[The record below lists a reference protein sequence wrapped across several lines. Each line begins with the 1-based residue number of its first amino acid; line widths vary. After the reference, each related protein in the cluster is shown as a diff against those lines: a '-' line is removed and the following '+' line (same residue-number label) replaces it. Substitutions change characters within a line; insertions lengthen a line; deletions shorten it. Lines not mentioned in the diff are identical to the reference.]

1 VAMSFPCRHDAL
13 NLISFASRDAT
24 ESLAREI
31 GALGYACRV
40 RTGAQWAAGP
50 PPSAASVLLIDGG
63 VAGARAGEVISRL
76 ARAPWLCVAEAW
88 RSEAVEALMRA
99 ATEFVE
105 SPWSRRELG
114 LRLERIVAR
123 MLGAGPD
130 GMEDAAIR
138 GLAIV
143 AEAPAFRTVL
153 AEARRAARSGA
164 PLTIQGETGTG
175 KELVARAVHA
185 LGPRAKRPFVPVNC
199 GCLPP
204 ELVENELFGHEAG
217 AYTGAGSARG
227 GLVQQAQ
234 GGTLFLDEVDALP
247 LRAQVALL
255 RFLQEGEVRAIGA
268 GRVQGVD
275 VRVIAASNAPLHELV
290 REGKFRDDL
299 YFRLNVLALEV
310 PPLRE
315 RGADVAPLARHFLER
330 FTRAYGLGPIEF
342 APEAMGWLAAQE
354 WPGNVRQLENQVH
367 RAVLNADGGRIGMAE
382 MRPGAEAPERGRPD
396 RAEYLERFVIA
407 KTKAVEAFER
417 HYLTQLMLHARGN
430 VTAAAQFSGK
440 ERRALGRLL
449 KRHGLER
456 EAFRRGP

>member
-1 VAMSFPCRHDAL
+1 MSFPCRRDAL

-24 ESLAREI
+24 ESLARDI

-63 VAGARAGEVISRL
+63 LARAGEVISRL
-76 ARAPWLCVAEAW
+76 ARGPWLCVAEA

-123 MLGAGPD
+123 MPEGEPD
-130 GMEDAAIR
+130 GVEESAAFGELGI
-138 GLAIV
+138 I

-255 RFLQEGEVRAIGA
+255 RFLQEGEIRAIGA

-275 VRVIAASNAPLHELV
+275 VRVIAASNASLRVLV
-290 REGKFRDDL
+290 REGKFREDL
-299 YFRLNVLALEV
+299 YFRLNVLGLEV
-310 PPLRE
+310 PPLRG
-315 RGADVAPLARHFLER
+315 RGADVLPLARHFLAR
-330 FTRAYGLGPIEF
+330 FTRTYGVGPIEF
-342 APEAMGWLAAQE
+342 APEAMGWLAAQD

-367 RAVLNADGGRIGMAE
+367 RAVLNADGGWIGLAE
-382 MRPGAEAPERGRPD
+382 MRPGAEAPAAGRPD
-396 RAEYLERFVIA
+396 RADYLERFVTA
-407 KTKAVEAFER
+407 KAKAVEAFER
-417 HYLTQLMLHARGN
+417 HYLTQLMQHARGN
-430 VTAAAQFSGK
+430 VTAAAQFAGK